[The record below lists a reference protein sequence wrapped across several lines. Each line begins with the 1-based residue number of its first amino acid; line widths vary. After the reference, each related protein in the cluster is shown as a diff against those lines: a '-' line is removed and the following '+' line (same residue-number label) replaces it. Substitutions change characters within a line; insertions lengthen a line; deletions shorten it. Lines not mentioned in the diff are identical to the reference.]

1 MKNKLKILISCII
14 LSVSINTNAGILDL
28 MKNNPELTA
37 IGIAGGV
44 LYSGTAMHKA
54 RDLSFHLP
62 KVKSYFAQNPKDF
75 NPVAKYVLWAL
86 ANPSS
91 KSDYDRYK
99 RLAEVMNLDGIP
111 PYYPPKIN
119 NYDRLENPIQEQNPK
134 SNKLENPVKE
144 QDFSNIIYTPQGK
157 QFDTSTEFPF
167 EEPKTWNE
175 YLLLKE
181 NSTILGD
188 NMANAGEIRE
198 PDTAAHHI
206 VSATSPD
213 SQDARDILEKY
224 LRNTTPIGEETFNN
238 EINGVY
244 LPNINNQ
251 DLSIPGI
258 RHNGR
263 HPKNYN
269 IKVNDKIVKADLRG
283 GWIEVKKELENI
295 KQSLLNADR
304 DDKWKDMP

>member
-1 MKNKLKILISCII
+1 MKNKLKISIFCII

-28 MKNNPELTA
+28 IKNNPELTA
-37 IGIAGGV
+37 IGIAGGA

-111 PYYPPKIN
+111 PYSPPKIN
-119 NYDRLENPIQEQNPK
+119 NPNVLTNPQQEQNAKNNILENPTQKQP
-134 SNKLENPVKE
+134 
-144 QDFSNIIYTPQGK
+144 FSNIIYTPQGK
-157 QFDTSTEFPF
+157 TFDTSTEFPF

-181 NSTILGD
+181 NSTILG
-188 NMANAGEIRE
+188 E
-198 PDTAAHHI
+198 
-206 VSATSPD
+206 
-213 SQDARDILEKY
+213 
-224 LRNTTPIGEETFNN
+224 
-238 EINGVY
+238 
-244 LPNINNQ
+244 
-251 DLSIPGI
+251 
-258 RHNGR
+258 
-263 HPKNYN
+263 
-269 IKVNDKIVKADLRG
+269 
-283 GWIEVKKELENI
+283 
-295 KQSLLNADR
+295 
-304 DDKWKDMP
+304 